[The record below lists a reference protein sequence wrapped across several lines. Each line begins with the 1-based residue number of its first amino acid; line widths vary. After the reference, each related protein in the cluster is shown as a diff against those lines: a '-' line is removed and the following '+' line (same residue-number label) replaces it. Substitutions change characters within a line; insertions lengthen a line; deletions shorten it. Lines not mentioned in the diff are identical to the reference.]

1 VEVATMTTK
10 IYALDRS
17 EPVPEPLMDSL
28 VHCAVGVLLGQ
39 RPDSELPGMS
49 LIPHFGIGDMARL
62 EIERR
67 ARLDVDAR

>member
-1 VEVATMTTK
+1 VEVVPMK

-17 EPVPEPLMDSL
+17 EPVPEPLLDVL
-28 VHCAVGVLLGQ
+28 VRTAFGVLLGQ